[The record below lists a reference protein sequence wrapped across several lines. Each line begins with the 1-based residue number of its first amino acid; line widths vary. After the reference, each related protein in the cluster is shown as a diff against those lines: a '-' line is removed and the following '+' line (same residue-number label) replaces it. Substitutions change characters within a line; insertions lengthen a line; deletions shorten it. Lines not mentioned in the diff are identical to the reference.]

1 MTEAKQ
7 GTRQSHKA
15 AGKDAAD
22 AQHKET
28 ADDPTVRRQ
37 GRVGQIGD
45 LLDKGV
51 TLLDV
56 GLGLGAT
63 LVGRIG
69 DVAQNQIFE
78 RFMSQAAAANPS
90 MAAAPPSPAPEMAPT
105 PSPEP
110 ETYGIRNRL
119 PLLPGGRVGISFSIS
134 NDSIEAPKKVTLS
147 LDGFV
152 GDTHGHRLD
161 IGDFMVKPAR
171 KTIAPM
177 DFARFALEGVLLPNI
192 PPDVYRGWVIVG
204 SDTELRIPV
213 WLVVSSA

>member
-22 AQHKET
+22 AQHKEA
-28 ADDPTVRRQ
+28 ADDPTIRLQ

-45 LLDKGV
+45 LLGKS
-51 TLLDV
+51 LDLAEA
-56 GLGLGAT
+56 GLGLGVT
-63 LVGRIG
+63 LVSRIG

-78 RFMSQAAAANPS
+78 RFMSKTAAAADPS
-90 MAAAPPSPAPEMAPT
+90 MAAASPSPAPEMKP
-105 PSPEP
+105 PPPEP